1 MFEGAPDISSASGA
15 SLDESFKKISGNA
28 QAGPWKDPRRANDW
42 LCSEVKMVLFSRS
55 FIRKR
60 AVSLATTAL
69 VAATSFALA
78 EDSTRAYHVRG
89 TRPIQYVVDRPD
101 YSIEQSFLSE
111 NDAAM
116 NKMMAD
122 MTIKPTGDVDRD
134 FVAMMVPHH
143 QGAIDMAR
151 AELKYGRNEQL
162 RRMSQEIIVTQQQ
175 EIAAMRVAVGDPLP
189 PSAASPTQP
198 DATPAPRPGA
208 MPPMSSHDAMP
219 HDAMNMK

>member
-1 MFEGAPDISSASGA
+1 
-15 SLDESFKKISGNA
+15 
-28 QAGPWKDPRRANDW
+28 
-42 LCSEVKMVLFSRS
+42 MVLFSRS
-55 FIRKR
+55 FVRKR
-60 AVSLATTAL
+60 AISIATTGL

-89 TRPIQYVVDRPD
+89 TRPIQYVADRPD
-101 YSIEQSFLSE
+101 YPNEQSFLSE

-134 FVAMMVPHH
+134 FVTMMVPHH

-162 RRMSQEIIVTQQQ
+162 RRMAQEIIVTQQQ
-175 EIAAMRVAVGDPLP
+175 EIAAMRLAVGDPLP
-189 PSAASPTQP
+189 PSVASPTQP
-198 DATPAPRPGA
+198 DAAPAARPGA
-208 MPPMSSHDAMP
+208 MPPANSNDAMS
-219 HDAMNMK
+219 HSSMNMK